1 MQSNLNDKQKEAI
14 SLGLGPAMILAGPG
28 SGKTTVLLYR
38 IKYLIDELHI
48 SPKNILVITFTKAA
62 AKEMKNRACGILN
75 LSEERPFFGTF
86 HSYFYSILKRCHG
99 FPFYHR
105 NSILCSLFRFII

>member
-1 MQSNLNDKQKEAI
+1 MQSNLNEKQKEAVK
-14 SLGLGPAMILAGPG
+14 LGLGPAMILAGPG

-62 AKEMKNRACGILN
+62 AQVMHKRAESILN
-75 LSEERPFFGTF
+75 FSKEKPFFGTF
-86 HSYFYSILKRCHG
+86 HSYF
-99 FPFYHR
+99 
-105 NSILCSLFRFII
+105 